1 MRLSLALLSVV
12 VLALPRAA
20 VASQEPVEGVQLAAA
35 GPRFLARD
43 ENVGKGAEPRWRD
56 VSNANVFRRRI
67 SLELEAVPLGRALET
82 IARKSGLRLTYSA
95 AVVDLKAEVTI
106 AAADLTVGAALSAVL
121 YDAGV
126 DVLLTSAGQAALIR
140 RVKLEAAVG
149 SMAGRVTDKNG
160 GSPLV
165 GATVIVGGTSRS
177 ATTGQDGWYRIADVQ
192 IGTYAVRVRY
202 IGYAPATASVT
213 VSAGQETTADF
224 ALEKSAQRLEEV
236 VTTGTVVPTE
246 VKALPTPITVITES
260 DIALRHPAT
269 VREIFRESVP
279 GAVSWV
285 RPSSPQQTD
294 FSVRG
299 SSTLVPGSGQMKVL
313 VDGIETAKTS
323 ASAVDPSSIERIE
336 VIRGPEAAAI
346 YGSDAIGGVVQIFT
360 KRGESGLTRPS
371 IDAEATVGAIQTPYE
386 GYGST
391 ARQSYRLTVSG
402 GSADASYTIGGSY
415 LRNGDYV
422 PRGAQSSPSA
432 FGAMHVARGVV
443 SLDLSAR
450 LYVQNSPGA
459 SSPELQQAGV
469 SILSKPFPGVDE
481 YQNQSVG
488 ALLTVE
494 PVPGWRHRLTLG
506 VDRESEDHR
515 QTEPRLIT
523 PADTLLLIDN
533 LASTKTS
540 IAYNTSFET
549 RLAPGV
555 TASLTAGFDHWRLP
569 VTEWST
575 SGALRTSGSILV
587 APGQTIG
594 ASRNVTNNT
603 GEFAQA
609 QVGIRD
615 ALFLTAGIRAEQNT
629 GFGDSL
635 STPLSP
641 RVGASYV
648 MGVGSGATLK
658 LRTSYGR
665 AIRPPSPT
673 AKLGSLTPLLA
684 IVLPNPTLGP
694 ERQQGGDVGFDLSL
708 GGHGSLSVTY
718 YNQTAV
724 NLIQQVTL
732 PSDTIPTNQFQNV
745 GRIRNTGIEIE
756 GAFETGPVTLR
767 GQYAYTRARVARL
780 APGYTG
786 ELLVGDQTETT
797 PRHTAGASLT
807 LTPISGTTI
816 GVSGAYVGSWRNF
829 DLLGYFQCLGGTG
842 PCRND
847 TFALDRSYVM
857 DYPSFVKLNLNL
869 VQRLGPSFSAV
880 ASVDNLTNNTTPESG
895 NISPVVGRITTVGLR
910 MHW

>member
-1 MRLSLALLSVV
+1 MLRWHRSVRPV
-12 VLALPRAA
+12 VLAL
-20 VASQEPVEGVQLAAA
+20 VALMPGIAAA
-35 GPRFLARD
+35 QGQELALAERGPRFLFASAPSARPKA
-43 ENVGKGAEPRWRD
+43 VD
-56 VSNANVFRRRI
+56 VRRTPVLRRQI
-67 SLELEAVPLGRALET
+67 SLEVDGSTLAEALADITRQ
-82 IARKSGLRLTYSA
+82 SGLAFVYSRDVISPEA
-95 AVVDLKAEVTI
+95 RVHLRAEQITV
-106 AAADLTVGAALSAVL
+106 AAALTEILL
-121 YDAGV
+121 DAGV
-126 DVLLTSAGQAALIR
+126 DVLLSSGGQAAL
-140 RVKLEAAVG
+140 VKRTEVVAAQPG
-149 SMAGRVTDKNG
+149 SVVGRVTDAKTQAAIA
-160 GSPLV
+160 
-165 GATVIVGGTSRS
+165 GAMVVIEGTRHA
-177 ATTGQDGWYRIADVQ
+177 ATTGDDGRYRIPDVAP
-192 IGTYAVRVRY
+192 GTYTVRARY
-202 IGYAPATASVT
+202 IGYAPAAASVT
-213 VSAGQETTADF
+213 VTAAQEATVEF
-224 ALEKSAQRLEEV
+224 AREKSAQVLNEV

-285 RPSSPQQTD
+285 RPSSPHQTD

-299 SSTLVPGSGQMKVL
+299 SSTLVLGSGQMKVL
-313 VDGIETAKTS
+313 VDGIETAKSST
-323 ASAVDPSSIERIE
+323 SAVDPSSIERIE

-346 YGSDAIGGVVQIFT
+346 YGSDAMGGVVQIFT
-360 KRGESGLTRPS
+360 KQGENGLTRPS

-391 ARQSYRLTVSG
+391 ARQSYRLNVSG
-402 GSADASYTIGGSY
+402 GSADGSYTIGGSY

-432 FGAMHVARGVV
+432 FGAMHFARGVV

-459 SSPELQQAGV
+459 SSPELQQTGV
-469 SILSKPFPGVDE
+469 SILSKPFPGVDG

-488 ALLTVE
+488 ARLTVE
-494 PVPGWRHRLTLG
+494 PVKGWRHRLTLG
-506 VDRESEDHR
+506 VARESEEHR

-523 PADTLLLIDN
+523 PADTLLLIDE
-533 LASTKTS
+533 LAYTKTS
-540 IAYNTSFET
+540 IAYNTSLET
-549 RLAPGV
+549 RLSPGV
-555 TASLTAGFDHWRLP
+555 TASLTAGFDHWHLP
-569 VTEWST
+569 ITEWST

-587 APGQTIG
+587 APGQAIR
-594 ASRNVTNNT
+594 ASRTVTNNT

-609 QVGIRD
+609 QVGILD

-629 GFGDSL
+629 SFGDSL
-635 STPLSP
+635 STPISP

-658 LRTSYGR
+658 LRASYGR

-684 IVLPNPTLGP
+684 VVLPNPTLGP

-708 GGHGSLSVTY
+708 GGRGSLSVTY
-718 YNQTAV
+718 YNQTAL

-732 PSDTIPTNQFQNV
+732 PSDTIPTYQVQNV

-780 APGYTG
+780 ATGYTG
-786 ELLVGDQTETT
+786 ELLVGDQTEAT

-807 LTPISGTTI
+807 LTPIGGTTV

-842 PCRND
+842 PCRNE

-857 DYPSFVKLNLNL
+857 DFPSFVKLNLNV
-869 VQRLGPSFSAV
+869 VQRLGPMLSAM

-895 NISPVVGRITTVGLR
+895 NITPVVGRTTTVGLR
-910 MHW
+910 VHW